1 MCTAQEVLADM
12 YLKDVVVEYDKGRL
26 LSLLTGTGAFCG
38 ACVRPTRVAG
48 LAALLLEL
56 GVVTSLHPLVF

>member
-1 MCTAQEVLADM
+1 M